1 MLASSV
7 ICWRNKEMTKKSEK
21 LIKKLILTNKIFIS
35 SERLEVKSSGKMW
48 LLTILKFIKNQGFTL
63 SLKDS
68 TVGGGRGGT
77 TGGWSNWPTPAFC
90 RLRIESPKCIT
101 SILVKDW
108 DHFIFPSL
116 SFLFSYDPSH
126 DPQLFEKNIFEV
138 GSLFI

>member
-1 MLASSV
+1 M
-7 ICWRNKEMTKKSEK
+7 
-21 LIKKLILTNKIFIS
+21 
-35 SERLEVKSSGKMW
+35 KSSGKMW

-68 TVGGGRGGT
+68 TVGGGGGGT
-77 TGGWSNWPTPAFC
+77 TGGSNWPTPAFC

-138 GSLFI
+138 EAFSYSFRMGMRILWRLTFANVIHCFRLQFW